1 MQKLLT
7 DKQTAEYLG
16 IGTSTLWRYVASGD
30 LSVVRI
36 GKRSTRFDIDD
47 LDGYIQVRKEHSYGA
62 SVKNK

>member
-7 DKQTAEYLG
+7 DKQAAEYLG

-47 LDGYIQVRKEHSYGA
+47 LNDYIQVRKEH
-62 SVKNK
+62 